1 MNRLLLIILLL
12 VLPLHLSASQIL
24 RVGSTLWPGYEPL
37 HYANEFG
44 LYQKYNIRTIDYPS
58 ASEVLRAFKNR
69 ALEAAALTLDE
80 VVSLRRL
87 GIKMKIIL
95 VCDVSDGADV
105 ILSAP
110 EINSVEQIKAKRV
123 AVEPAAAGAYLLS
136 RALQIHNVQLNE
148 IEIVKM
154 DVSTGVDAFMN
165 NKADVFVTYEPMR
178 TRLMNLGLTEIFTS
192 KNIANEIVDVLVVHE
207 GFYNNNKEQLN
218 VLIQGW
224 FMAVQVF
231 RNNPER
237 AYEYVS
243 SRMQITPAQ
252 VQESY
257 FGLKLVS
264 LAENHKFLSGDDAAL
279 FTNWQKLM
287 QHMKSTH
294 LINKSIAADSIITSE
309 FLPEK

>member
-1 MNRLLLIILLL
+1 MNRLLLIIVFT
-12 VLPLHLSASQIL
+12 VLPFHLSASQIL

-44 LYQKYNIRTIDYPS
+44 IYQKYNIRTIDYPS

-105 ILSAP
+105 ILSTP
-110 EINSVEQIKAKRV
+110 EINSVKQLKAKRV
-123 AVEPAAAGAYLLS
+123 AVEPSAAGAYLLS
-136 RALQIHNVQLNE
+136 RALQIHNVKLNE

-154 DVSTGVDAFMN
+154 DVSTGVDAFTN
-165 NKADVFVTYEPMR
+165 NQADAFVTYEPMR
-178 TRLMNLGLTEIFTS
+178 TKLMNLGLVEIFTS
-192 KNIANEIVDVLVVHE
+192 KSIPNEIVDVLVVHE
-207 GFYNNNKEQLN
+207 SVYNNNKEQLN
-218 VLIQGW
+218 ILIQGW
-224 FMAVQVF
+224 FMAMQVF
-231 RNNPER
+231 QNNPVR
-237 AYEYVS
+237 AYDYVS
-243 SRMQITPAQ
+243 SRMQITPAK

-264 LAENHKFLSGDDAAL
+264 LAENHKFLSGAEAVL
-279 FTNWQKLM
+279 FSSWTRVI
-287 QHMKSTH
+287 QHMKNTR
-294 LINKSIAADSIITSE
+294 LINESIAADSIITGE

>member
-1 MNRLLLIILLL
+1 MNRLLLIILLT
-12 VLPLHLSASQIL
+12 VLPLHSSASQIL

-44 LYQKYNIRTIDYPS
+44 LYQKNSIRTIDYPS

-69 ALEAAALTLDE
+69 SLEAAALTLDE

-105 ILSAP
+105 ILSGP
-110 EINSVEQIKAKRV
+110 EINSVKQLKAKRV
-123 AVEPAAAGAYLLS
+123 AVEPTAAGAYLLS
-136 RALQIHNVQLNE
+136 RALQIHNLKLNE
-148 IEIVKM
+148 IELVKM
-154 DVSTGVDAFMN
+154 DVSTGVDAFN
-165 NKADVFVTYEPMR
+165 NDKADAFVTYEPMR
-178 TRLMNLGLTEIFTS
+178 TKLMNLGLTELFSS
-192 KNIANEIVDVLVVHE
+192 KNIPNEIVDVLVVHE
-207 GFYNNNKEQLN
+207 SLYHNNKQQLN

-224 FMAVQVF
+224 FMAMQVF
-231 RNNPER
+231 HNNPAK
-237 AYEYVS
+237 AYDYVS

-252 VQESY
+252 VKASY

-264 LAENHKFLSGDDAAL
+264 LTENHKFLSGDDAEL
-279 FTNWQKLM
+279 FTTWQKLM
-287 QHMKSTH
+287 EHMKSTR
-294 LINKSIAADSIITSE
+294 LISEFIAADSIITGE